1 MRTLS
6 ITYFVAVGCLFL
18 SAAIVSMQRHQIIR
32 PRLVAPRASDT
43 IRATDV
49 VTAGSSREVADVG
62 LALLIVLGPVA
73 RIFRGSIL
81 LATFGVLLLATAV
94 LQYRRL
100 RLGALVGVAW
110 ALGVVILLLI
120 AMLQISVSYSL
131 AARLLMFGP
140 ALALN
145 TVLLFGLSGRS
156 AFRRQ

>member
-1 MRTLS
+1 MPRLS

-18 SAAIVSMQRHQIIR
+18 SAAIVEAQRHQVIR
-32 PRLVAPRASDT
+32 PRLVAPLASDM

-49 VTAGSSREVADVG
+49 VSAASAREAAGVG
-62 LALLIVLGPVA
+62 LALLIFLGPVA
-73 RIFRGSIL
+73 IIFRGSIL
-81 LATFGVLLLATAV
+81 LGTLGFLLLATSV

-120 AMLQISVSYSL
+120 AMLRISGSYSL

-140 ALALN
+140 ALVLNIAL
-145 TVLLFGLSGRS
+145 LLGLCCRL

>member
-1 MRTLS
+1 MRRLS

-18 SAAIVSMQRHQIIR
+18 SAAFVSMQRHQIIR
-32 PRLVAPRASDT
+32 PLLGAPATCDT

-49 VTAGSSREVADVG
+49 VSAASSSEIADVG
-62 LALLIVLGPVA
+62 LALLIFLGPVA

-94 LQYRRL
+94 LQYRHL

-110 ALGVVILLLI
+110 AFGVAILLLI
-120 AMLQISVSYSL
+120 AMLRISVSYSL

-145 TVLLFGLSGRS
+145 TALVFGLSGRS
-156 AFRRQ
+156 AFRRH